1 MGLADEIGSL
11 SVGKKAD
18 LIIIR
23 HREGFVPMMN
33 YAGGVVQMT
42 HSNDVDTVI
51 ADGVIRK
58 RHGKLCGYDTAKLKR
73 LHKAHLIAL
82 PKIEIFNTLA
92 ASDIEKFFRLAERKA
107 SYHFAQ
113 AYSKE
118 YFDRT
123 LN

>member
-58 RHGKLCGYDTAKLKR
+58 RHGKLCGYDLAKV
-73 LHKAHLIAL
+73 
-82 PKIEIFNTLA
+82 ETLA
-92 ASDIEKFFRLAERKA
+92 QSAFDSLAKNRNLLIRWRPVILRNFSD
-107 SYHFAQ
+107 
-113 AYSKE
+113 
-118 YFDRT
+118 
-123 LN
+123 